1 MTTNRTT
8 TQRAAP
14 RTRAASIE
22 VRPRLPVLDIPSAIS
37 VADLADMMGVDPI
50 DVIKQLMRFGYMIS
64 INEVVEFEVAS
75 GIAQSFG
82 FPVKAPVQEED
93 TGPGSVVLTHDDEDP
108 ENLVGR
114 PPVVTILGH
123 VDHGKTT
130 LLDSIRNTNVVGGE
144 SGGITQHIGAYQVR
158 YNGTPITF
166 LDTPGHE
173 AFTAM
178 RARGAKVTDIAILVV
193 AADDGIMPQTEEAI
207 SHVKAAEVPIIVA
220 VNKIDR
226 PDADPDRVKR
236 QLAERDLLVE
246 DWGGDVIA
254 VPVSALKGEGID
266 DLLENI
272 IVVSEVAELKANPD
286 QLARGVVVEAQ
297 IDKSKGPVATVL
309 VQTGTLKPAQT
320 IVVNG
325 LKGRVRA
332 MLNDHGKRVK
342 LAGPSMPVEIL
353 GIGGLPGAGDMFTIV
368 PDERSARQMVDE
380 WERTQQVERRH
391 GTLEDIAARIES
403 GEVVDLDLIV
413 KTDVQGST
421 EAVRSALDRLNTD
434 RTRVNIIHMATGA
447 ITENDVMLAAASGR
461 CRHRLQHSA
470 RSGREYA
477 RCPGGCRCP
486 LLRRHLPARRG
497 RGESRQRPARAG
509 DARHHRGLRDRPRG
523 IQHRSSRTGRGCLRQ
538 RRPHLPLVDDLRHAE
553 QQEGPRRPH
562 RQPETLQGRRARAH
576 KRTRRRR
583 RGRGLPGL
591 PGRRYPRVPSDRGS
605 LSGTSG
611 FLPARRVRLY
621 RTYQPDHGAPLR
633 QCRTVSS
640 E

>member
-8 TQRAAP
+8 TQGSAGAPPAAT
-14 RTRAASIE
+14 RTRAAE
-22 VRPRLPVLDIPSAIS
+22 ARPRLPVLDIPSAIS
-37 VADLADMMGVDPI
+37 VADLSEMMGVDPI

-82 FPVKAPVQEED
+82 FPVKAPTVED
-93 TGPGSVVLTHDDEDP
+93 DSSPGSVVLTHEGENPDDLME
-108 ENLVGR
+108 R

-130 LLDSIRNTNVVGGE
+130 LLDSIRNTNVVSGE

-178 RARGAKVTDIAILVV
+178 RARGAQVTDIAILVV

-207 SHVKAAEVPIIVA
+207 NHVKAAEVPIIVA
-220 VNKIDR
+220 VNKMDR

-246 DWGGDVIA
+246 DWGGDVIS

-272 IVVSEVAELKANPD
+272 IVVSEIAELKANPD
-286 QLARGVVVEAQ
+286 QLARGVVVEAEV
-297 IDKSKGPVATVL
+297 DKSKGPVATVL
-309 VQTGTLKPAQT
+309 VQTGTLEPAQN

-332 MLNDHGKRVK
+332 MLNDRGRRIKK
-342 LAGPSMPVEIL
+342 AGPSTPVEIL
-353 GIGGLPGAGDMFTIV
+353 GIGGLPDAGDTFTIV
-368 PDERSARQMVDE
+368 PDDRSAREMVEE
-380 WERTQQVERRH
+380 WERNQHVERRH

-421 EAVRSALDRLNTD
+421 EAVRSALERLNTD

-447 ITENDVMLAAASGR
+447 ITENDVMLAAASDAVVIGFNAQPGAGANTLAAQEGVDVR
-461 CRHRLQHSA
+461 YYDVIYHLVEDVERAVNGLLAPETRDITE
-470 RSGREYA
+470 GYA
-477 RCPGGCRCP
+477 TVRAVFTIG
-486 LLRRHLPARRG
+486 RRG
-497 RGESRQRPARAG
+497 RAAG
-509 DARHHRGLRDRPRG
+509 VYVNDGR
-523 IQHRSSRTGRGCLRQ
+523 ISRSSTIYIMRNNKKIHEGPIASLKHFR
-538 RRPHLPLVDDLRHAE
+538 DDVRDLTNGLE
-553 QQEGPRRPH
+553 GGVVVEGFQDYQEGDILESH
-562 RQPETLQGRRARAH
+562 RIEE
-576 KRTRRRR
+576 
-583 RGRGLPGL
+583 
-591 PGRRYPRVPSDRGS
+591 V
-605 LSGTSG
+605 
-611 FLPARRVRLY
+611 
-621 RTYQPDHGAPLR
+621 
-633 QCRTVSS
+633 
-640 E
+640 

>member
-8 TQRAAP
+8 TQGSAGAP
-14 RTRAASIE
+14 PTATRTRAAAE
-22 VRPRLPVLDIPSAIS
+22 ARPRLPVLDIPSAIS
-37 VADLADMMGVDPI
+37 VADLSDMMGVDPI

-82 FPVKAPVQEED
+82 FPVKAPTTED
-93 TGPGSVVLTHDDEDP
+93 ESGPGSVVLTHEGENPDD
-108 ENLVGR
+108 LVER

-130 LLDSIRNTNVVGGE
+130 LLDSIRNTNVVSGE

-158 YNGTPITF
+158 YNDTPITF

-178 RARGAKVTDIAILVV
+178 RARGAQVTDIAILVV

-207 SHVKAAEVPIIVA
+207 NHVKAAEVPIIVA
-220 VNKIDR
+220 VNKMDR

-246 DWGGDVIA
+246 DWGGDVIS

-272 IVVSEVAELKANPD
+272 IVVSEIAELKANPD
-286 QLARGVVVEAQ
+286 QLARGVVVEAEV
-297 IDKSKGPVATVL
+297 DKSKGPVATVL
-309 VQTGTLKPAQT
+309 VQTGTLEPAQT

-332 MLNDHGKRVK
+332 MLNDRGRRIKK
-342 LAGPSMPVEIL
+342 AGPSTPVEIL
-353 GIGGLPGAGDMFTIV
+353 GIGGLPDAGDTFTIV
-368 PDERSARQMVDE
+368 PDERSAREMVEE
-380 WERTQQVERRH
+380 WERTQHVERRH

-421 EAVRSALDRLNTD
+421 EAVRSALERLNTD

-447 ITENDVMLAAASGR
+447 ITENDVMLAAASDAVVIGFNAQPGAGANTLAAQEGVDVR
-461 CRHRLQHSA
+461 YYDVIYHLVEDVERAVNGLLAPETRDITE
-470 RSGREYA
+470 GYA
-477 RCPGGCRCP
+477 TVRAVFAIG
-486 LLRRHLPARRG
+486 RRG
-497 RGESRQRPARAG
+497 RAAG
-509 DARHHRGLRDRPRG
+509 VYVNDGR
-523 IQHRSSRTGRGCLRQ
+523 ISRSSTIYIMRNNKKI
-538 RRPHLPLVDDLRHAE
+538 H
-553 QQEGPRRPH
+553 EGPIASLKHFRDDVR
-562 RQPETLQGRRARAH
+562 ELTN
-576 KRTRRRR
+576 
-583 RGRGLPGL
+583 GLEG
-591 PGRRYPRVPSDRGS
+591 GVVVE
-605 LSGTSG
+605 G
-611 FLPARRVRLY
+611 F
-621 RTYQPDHGAPLR
+621 
-633 QCRTVSS
+633 
-640 E
+640 

>member
-1 MTTNRTT
+1 
-8 TQRAAP
+8 
-14 RTRAASIE
+14 
-22 VRPRLPVLDIPSAIS
+22 
-37 VADLADMMGVDPI
+37 MMGVDPI

-82 FPVKAPVQEED
+82 FPVKAPTSED
-93 TGPGSVVLTHDDEDP
+93 EASPGSVVLKHEGENPDD
-108 ENLVGR
+108 LVER

-178 RARGAKVTDIAILVV
+178 RARGAQVTDIAILVV

-207 SHVKAAEVPIIVA
+207 NHVKAAEVPIIVA
-220 VNKIDR
+220 VNKMDR

-236 QLAERDLLVE
+236 QLSERDLLVE
-246 DWGGDVIA
+246 DWGGDVIS

-272 IVVSEVAELKANPD
+272 IVVSEIAELKANPH
-286 QLARGVVVEAQ
+286 QLARGVVVEAEV
-297 IDKSKGPVATVL
+297 DKSKGPVATVL
-309 VQTGTLKPAQT
+309 VQTGTLEPAQN

-332 MLNDHGKRVK
+332 MLNDRGRRIKN
-342 LAGPSMPVEIL
+342 AGPSTPVEIL
-353 GIGGLPGAGDMFTIV
+353 GIGGLPEAGDTFTIV
-368 PDERSARQMVDE
+368 PDDRSAREMVEE
-380 WERTQQVERRH
+380 WERNQNVERRH

-421 EAVRSALDRLNTD
+421 EAVRSALERLNTD
-434 RTRVNIIHMATGA
+434 RTRVNIVHMATGA
-447 ITENDVMLAAASGR
+447 ITENDVMLAAASDAVVIGFNAQPGAGADTLAAQEGVDVR
-461 CRHRLQHSA
+461 YYDVIYHLVEDVERAVNGLLAPETRDITE
-470 RSGREYA
+470 GYA
-477 RCPGGCRCP
+477 TVRAVFTIG
-486 LLRRHLPARRG
+486 RRG
-497 RGESRQRPARAG
+497 RAAG
-509 DARHHRGLRDRPRG
+509 VYVNDGR
-523 IQHRSSRTGRGCLRQ
+523 ISRSSTIYIMRNNKKIHEGPISSLKHFR
-538 RRPHLPLVDDLRHAE
+538 DDVRELTNGLE
-553 QQEGPRRPH
+553 GGVVVEGFQDYQEGDILESH
-562 RQPETLQGRRARAH
+562 RIEE
-576 KRTRRRR
+576 
-583 RGRGLPGL
+583 
-591 PGRRYPRVPSDRGS
+591 V
-605 LSGTSG
+605 
-611 FLPARRVRLY
+611 
-621 RTYQPDHGAPLR
+621 
-633 QCRTVSS
+633 
-640 E
+640 

>member
-14 RTRAASIE
+14 RTRAVGE
-22 VRPRLPVLDIPSAIS
+22 DRPRLPVLDIPSAIS
-37 VADLADMMGVDPI
+37 VADLADMMGADPI

-82 FPVKAPVQEED
+82 FPVKAPTQEED
-93 TGPGSVVLTHDDEDP
+93 TGPGSVVLTHEGEDP
-108 ENLVGR
+108 ENLVDR

-178 RARGAKVTDIAILVV
+178 RARGAQVTDIAILVV

-220 VNKIDR
+220 VNKMDR

-272 IVVSEVAELKANPD
+272 IVVSEIAELKANPD
-286 QLARGVVVEAQ
+286 QLARGVVVEAE

-332 MLNDHGKRVK
+332 MLNDHGERVK

-447 ITENDVMLAAASGR
+447 ITENDVMLAAASDAVVIGFNTQPGAGATTLAAQEGVDVR
-461 CRHRLQHSA
+461 YYDVIYQLVEDVERAVNGLLAPETRDITE
-470 RSGREYA
+470 GYA
-477 RCPGGCRCP
+477 TVRAVFTIG
-486 LLRRHLPARRG
+486 RRG
-497 RGESRQRPARAG
+497 RAAG
-509 DARHHRGLRDRPRG
+509 VYVNDGR
-523 IQHRSSRTGRGCLRQ
+523 ISRSSTIYVMRNNKKVHEGPIASLKHFR
-538 RRPHLPLVDDLRHAE
+538 DDVRELTNGLE
-553 QQEGPRRPH
+553 GGVVVEGFQDYQEGDILESH
-562 RQPETLQGRRARAH
+562 RIEE
-576 KRTRRRR
+576 
-583 RGRGLPGL
+583 
-591 PGRRYPRVPSDRGS
+591 V
-605 LSGTSG
+605 
-611 FLPARRVRLY
+611 
-621 RTYQPDHGAPLR
+621 
-633 QCRTVSS
+633 
-640 E
+640 

>member
-14 RTRAASIE
+14 RTRAVGE

-37 VADLADMMGVDPI
+37 VADLADMMGADPI

-82 FPVKAPVQEED
+82 FPVKAPTQEED
-93 TGPGSVVLTHDDEDP
+93 TGPGSVVLTHEDEDP
-108 ENLVGR
+108 ENLVDR

-178 RARGAKVTDIAILVV
+178 RARGAQVTDIAILVV

-220 VNKIDR
+220 VNKMDR

-272 IVVSEVAELKANPD
+272 IVVSEIAELKANPD
-286 QLARGVVVEAQ
+286 QLARGVVVEAE

-447 ITENDVMLAAASGR
+447 ITENDVMLAAASDAVVIGFNTQPGAGATTLAAQEGVDVR
-461 CRHRLQHSA
+461 YYDVIYQLVEDVERAVNGLLAPETRDITE
-470 RSGREYA
+470 GYA
-477 RCPGGCRCP
+477 TVRAVFTIG
-486 LLRRHLPARRG
+486 RRG
-497 RGESRQRPARAG
+497 RAAG
-509 DARHHRGLRDRPRG
+509 VYVNDGR
-523 IQHRSSRTGRGCLRQ
+523 ISRSSTIYVMRNNKKVHEGPIASLKHFR
-538 RRPHLPLVDDLRHAE
+538 DDVRELTNGLE
-553 QQEGPRRPH
+553 GGVVVEGFQDYQEGDILESH
-562 RQPETLQGRRARAH
+562 RIEE
-576 KRTRRRR
+576 
-583 RGRGLPGL
+583 
-591 PGRRYPRVPSDRGS
+591 V
-605 LSGTSG
+605 
-611 FLPARRVRLY
+611 
-621 RTYQPDHGAPLR
+621 
-633 QCRTVSS
+633 
-640 E
+640 

>member
-1 MTTNRTT
+1 
-8 TQRAAP
+8 
-14 RTRAASIE
+14 
-22 VRPRLPVLDIPSAIS
+22 
-37 VADLADMMGVDPI
+37 
-50 DVIKQLMRFGYMIS
+50 
-64 INEVVEFEVAS
+64 
-75 GIAQSFG
+75 
-82 FPVKAPVQEED
+82 
-93 TGPGSVVLTHDDEDP
+93 
-108 ENLVGR
+108 
-114 PPVVTILGH
+114 
-123 VDHGKTT
+123 
-130 LLDSIRNTNVVGGE
+130 VVGGE

-178 RARGAKVTDIAILVV
+178 RARGAQVTDIAILVV

-220 VNKIDR
+220 VNKMDR

-272 IVVSEVAELKANPD
+272 IVVSEIAELKANPD
-286 QLARGVVVEAQ
+286 QLARGVVVEAE

-332 MLNDHGKRVK
+332 MLNDHGKRIK

-447 ITENDVMLAAASGR
+447 ITENDVMLAAASEAVVIGFNTQPGAGATTLAAQEGVDVR
-461 CRHRLQHSA
+461 YYDVIYQLVEDVERAVNGLLAPETRDITE
-470 RSGREYA
+470 GYA
-477 RCPGGCRCP
+477 TVRAVFTIG
-486 LLRRHLPARRG
+486 RRG
-497 RGESRQRPARAG
+497 RAAG
-509 DARHHRGLRDRPRG
+509 VYVNDGR
-523 IQHRSSRTGRGCLRQ
+523 ISRSSTIYVMRNNKKVHEGPIASLK
-538 RRPHLPLVDDLRHAE
+538 HFKDDVRELTNGLE
-553 QQEGPRRPH
+553 GGVVVEGFQDYQEGDILESH
-562 RQPETLQGRRARAH
+562 RIEE
-576 KRTRRRR
+576 
-583 RGRGLPGL
+583 
-591 PGRRYPRVPSDRGS
+591 V
-605 LSGTSG
+605 
-611 FLPARRVRLY
+611 
-621 RTYQPDHGAPLR
+621 
-633 QCRTVSS
+633 
-640 E
+640 

>member
-8 TQRAAP
+8 TQRADP
-14 RTRAASIE
+14 RTRAVGE

-37 VADLADMMGVDPI
+37 VADLADMMGADPI

-82 FPVKAPVQEED
+82 FPVKAPTQEED
-93 TGPGSVVLTHDDEDP
+93 TGPGSVVLTHEGEDP
-108 ENLVGR
+108 ENLVDR

-178 RARGAKVTDIAILVV
+178 RARGAQVTDIAILVV

-220 VNKIDR
+220 VNKMDR

-272 IVVSEVAELKANPD
+272 IVVSEIAELKANPD
-286 QLARGVVVEAQ
+286 QLARGVVVEAE

-447 ITENDVMLAAASGR
+447 ITENDVMLAAASDAVVIGFNT
-461 CRHRLQHSA
+461 Q
-470 RSGREYA
+470 
-477 RCPGGCRCP
+477 PGAGATTLAAQEGVDVRYYDVIYQLVEDVERAVNG
-486 LLRRHLPARRG
+486 LLAPETRDIT
-497 RGESRQRPARAG
+497 E
-509 DARHHRGLRDRPRG
+509 GLRDGPRRVH
-523 IQHRSSRTGRGCLRQ
+523 HRASRTSRGRIRQ

-562 RQPETLQGRRARAH
+562 RQPETLPGRRARAH

-583 RGRGLPGL
+583 RSRGLPGL
-591 PGRRYPRVPSDRGS
+591 PGRRYPRVPPDRGS
-605 LSGTSG
+605 LSGTTG
-611 FLPARRVRLY
+611 FLPARRVRHS

-633 QCRTVSS
+633 PCRTVSS

>member
-8 TQRAAP
+8 TQGSAGAP
-14 RTRAASIE
+14 PTATRTRAAAE
-22 VRPRLPVLDIPSAIS
+22 ARPRLPVLDIPSAIS
-37 VADLADMMGVDPI
+37 VADLSEMMGVDPI

-82 FPVKAPVQEED
+82 FPVKAPTVED
-93 TGPGSVVLTHDDEDP
+93 ESGPGSVVLTHEGENPDD
-108 ENLVGR
+108 LVER

-130 LLDSIRNTNVVGGE
+130 LLDSIRNTNVVSGE

-178 RARGAKVTDIAILVV
+178 RARGAQVTDIAILVV

-207 SHVKAAEVPIIVA
+207 NHVKAAEVPIIVA
-220 VNKIDR
+220 VNKMDR

-246 DWGGDVIA
+246 DWGGDVIS

-272 IVVSEVAELKANPD
+272 IVVSEIAELKANPD
-286 QLARGVVVEAQ
+286 QLARGVVVEAEV
-297 IDKSKGPVATVL
+297 DKSKGPVATVL
-309 VQTGTLKPAQT
+309 VQTGTLEPAQN

-332 MLNDHGKRVK
+332 MLNDRGRRIKK
-342 LAGPSMPVEIL
+342 AGPSTPVEIL
-353 GIGGLPGAGDMFTIV
+353 GIGGLPDAGDTFTIV
-368 PDERSARQMVDE
+368 PDDRSAREMVEE
-380 WERTQQVERRH
+380 WERNQHVERRH

-421 EAVRSALDRLNTD
+421 EAVRSALERLNTD

-447 ITENDVMLAAASGR
+447 ITENDVMLAAASDAVVIGFNAQPGAGANTLAAQEGVDVR
-461 CRHRLQHSA
+461 YYDVIYHLVEDVERAVNGLLAPETRDITE
-470 RSGREYA
+470 GYA
-477 RCPGGCRCP
+477 TVRAVFTIG
-486 LLRRHLPARRG
+486 RRG
-497 RGESRQRPARAG
+497 RAAG
-509 DARHHRGLRDRPRG
+509 VYVNDGR
-523 IQHRSSRTGRGCLRQ
+523 ISRSSTIYIMRNNKKIHEGPIASLKHFR
-538 RRPHLPLVDDLRHAE
+538 DDVRELTNGLE
-553 QQEGPRRPH
+553 GGVVVEGFQDYQEGDILESH
-562 RQPETLQGRRARAH
+562 RIEE
-576 KRTRRRR
+576 
-583 RGRGLPGL
+583 
-591 PGRRYPRVPSDRGS
+591 V
-605 LSGTSG
+605 
-611 FLPARRVRLY
+611 
-621 RTYQPDHGAPLR
+621 
-633 QCRTVSS
+633 
-640 E
+640 

>member
-8 TQRAAP
+8 TQRADP
-14 RTRAASIE
+14 RTRAVSE

-37 VADLADMMGVDPI
+37 VADLADMMGADPI

-82 FPVKAPVQEED
+82 FPVKAPTQEED
-93 TGPGSVVLTHDDEDP
+93 TGPGSVVLTHEGEDP
-108 ENLVGR
+108 ENLVDR

-178 RARGAKVTDIAILVV
+178 RARGAQVTDIAILVV

-272 IVVSEVAELKANPD
+272 IVVAEIAELKANPD
-286 QLARGVVVEAQ
+286 QLARGVVVEAE

-447 ITENDVMLAAASGR
+447 ITENDVMLAAASDAVVIGFNTQPGAGATTLAAQEGVDVR
-461 CRHRLQHSA
+461 YYDVIYQLVEDVERAVNGLLAPETRDITE
-470 RSGREYA
+470 GYA
-477 RCPGGCRCP
+477 TVRAVFTIG
-486 LLRRHLPARRG
+486 RRG
-497 RGESRQRPARAG
+497 RAAG
-509 DARHHRGLRDRPRG
+509 VYVNDGR
-523 IQHRSSRTGRGCLRQ
+523 ISRSSTIYVMRNNKKVHEGPIASLKHFR
-538 RRPHLPLVDDLRHAE
+538 DDVRELTNGLE
-553 QQEGPRRPH
+553 GGVVVEGFQDYQEGDILESH
-562 RQPETLQGRRARAH
+562 RIEE
-576 KRTRRRR
+576 
-583 RGRGLPGL
+583 
-591 PGRRYPRVPSDRGS
+591 V
-605 LSGTSG
+605 
-611 FLPARRVRLY
+611 
-621 RTYQPDHGAPLR
+621 
-633 QCRTVSS
+633 
-640 E
+640 

>member
-8 TQRAAP
+8 TQSSAGAP
-14 RTRAASIE
+14 PTTARTRAAAE
-22 VRPRLPVLDIPSAIS
+22 ARPRLPVLDIPSAIS
-37 VADLADMMGVDPI
+37 VADLSDMMGVDPI

-82 FPVKAPVQEED
+82 FPVKAPTTED
-93 TGPGSVVLTHDDEDP
+93 ESSGGSVVLTHEDENPDD
-108 ENLVGR
+108 LVER

-130 LLDSIRNTNVVGGE
+130 LLDSIRNTNVVSGE

-178 RARGAKVTDIAILVV
+178 RARGAQVTDIAILVV

-207 SHVKAAEVPIIVA
+207 NHVKAAEVPIIVA
-220 VNKIDR
+220 VNKMDR

-246 DWGGDVIA
+246 DWGGDVIS

-272 IVVSEVAELKANPD
+272 IVVSEIAELKANPD
-286 QLARGVVVEAQ
+286 ELARGVVVEAEV
-297 IDKSKGPVATVL
+297 DKSKGPVATVL
-309 VQTGTLKPAQT
+309 VQTGTLEPTQN

-332 MLNDHGKRVK
+332 MLNDRGKRIK
-342 LAGPSMPVEIL
+342 KAGPSTPVEIL
-353 GIGGLPGAGDMFTIV
+353 GIGGLPDAGDTFTIV
-368 PDERSARQMVDE
+368 PDERAARDMVEE
-380 WERTQQVERRH
+380 WERTQHVERRH

-421 EAVRSALDRLNTD
+421 EAVRSALERLNTE

-447 ITENDVMLAAASGR
+447 ITENDVMLAAASDAVVIGFNAQPGAGANTLAAQEGVDVR
-461 CRHRLQHSA
+461 YYDVIYHLVEDVERAVNGLLAPETRDITE
-470 RSGREYA
+470 GYA
-477 RCPGGCRCP
+477 TVRAVFTIG
-486 LLRRHLPARRG
+486 RRG
-497 RGESRQRPARAG
+497 RAAG
-509 DARHHRGLRDRPRG
+509 VYVNDGR
-523 IQHRSSRTGRGCLRQ
+523 ISRSSTIYIMRNNKKIHEGPIASLKHFR
-538 RRPHLPLVDDLRHAE
+538 DDVRELTNGLE
-553 QQEGPRRPH
+553 GGVVVEGFQDYQEGDILESH
-562 RQPETLQGRRARAH
+562 RIEE
-576 KRTRRRR
+576 
-583 RGRGLPGL
+583 
-591 PGRRYPRVPSDRGS
+591 V
-605 LSGTSG
+605 
-611 FLPARRVRLY
+611 
-621 RTYQPDHGAPLR
+621 
-633 QCRTVSS
+633 
-640 E
+640 

>member
-8 TQRAAP
+8 TQGSAGAP
-14 RTRAASIE
+14 PSATRTRAAAE
-22 VRPRLPVLDIPSAIS
+22 ARPRLPVLDIPSAIS
-37 VADLADMMGVDPI
+37 VADLSEMMGVDPI

-82 FPVKAPVQEED
+82 FPVKAPTSED
-93 TGPGSVVLTHDDEDP
+93 EASPGSVVLTHEGENPDD
-108 ENLVGR
+108 LVER

-130 LLDSIRNTNVVGGE
+130 LLDSIRNTNVVSGE

-178 RARGAKVTDIAILVV
+178 RARGAQVTDVAILVV

-207 SHVKAAEVPIIVA
+207 NHVKAAEVPIIVA
-220 VNKIDR
+220 VNKMDR

-246 DWGGDVIA
+246 DWGGDVIS

-272 IVVSEVAELKANPD
+272 IVVSEIAELKANPD
-286 QLARGVVVEAQ
+286 QLARGVVVEAEV
-297 IDKSKGPVATVL
+297 DKSKGPVATVL
-309 VQTGTLKPAQT
+309 VQTGTLEPAQN

-332 MLNDHGKRVK
+332 MLNDRGRRIKK
-342 LAGPSMPVEIL
+342 AGPSTPVEIL
-353 GIGGLPGAGDMFTIV
+353 GIGGLPEAGDTFTIV
-368 PDERSARQMVDE
+368 PDDRSAREMVEE
-380 WERTQQVERRH
+380 WERNQHVERRH

-421 EAVRSALDRLNTD
+421 EAVRSALERLNTE
-434 RTRVNIIHMATGA
+434 RTRVNIVHMATGA
-447 ITENDVMLAAASGR
+447 ITENDVMLAAASDAVVIGFNAQPGAGANTLAAQEGVDVR
-461 CRHRLQHSA
+461 YYDVIYHLVEDVERAVNGLLAPEMRDITE
-470 RSGREYA
+470 GYA
-477 RCPGGCRCP
+477 TVRAVFTIG
-486 LLRRHLPARRG
+486 RRG
-497 RGESRQRPARAG
+497 RAAG
-509 DARHHRGLRDRPRG
+509 VYVNDGR
-523 IQHRSSRTGRGCLRQ
+523 ISRSSTIYIMRNNKKIHEGPISSLKHFR
-538 RRPHLPLVDDLRHAE
+538 DDVRELTNGLE
-553 QQEGPRRPH
+553 GGVVVEGFQDYQEGDILESH
-562 RQPETLQGRRARAH
+562 RIEE
-576 KRTRRRR
+576 
-583 RGRGLPGL
+583 
-591 PGRRYPRVPSDRGS
+591 V
-605 LSGTSG
+605 
-611 FLPARRVRLY
+611 
-621 RTYQPDHGAPLR
+621 
-633 QCRTVSS
+633 
-640 E
+640 

>member
-8 TQRAAP
+8 TQGSAGAP
-14 RTRAASIE
+14 PSATRTRAAAE
-22 VRPRLPVLDIPSAIS
+22 ARPRLPVLDIPSAIS
-37 VADLADMMGVDPI
+37 VADLSEMMGVDPI

-82 FPVKAPVQEED
+82 FPVKAPTSED
-93 TGPGSVVLTHDDEDP
+93 ESSPGSVVLTHEGENPDD
-108 ENLVGR
+108 LVER

-130 LLDSIRNTNVVGGE
+130 LLDSIRNTNVVSGE

-178 RARGAKVTDIAILVV
+178 RARGAQVTDVAILVV

-207 SHVKAAEVPIIVA
+207 NHVKAAEVPIIVA
-220 VNKIDR
+220 VNKMDR

-246 DWGGDVIA
+246 DWGGDVIS

-272 IVVSEVAELKANPD
+272 IVVSEIAELKANPD
-286 QLARGVVVEAQ
+286 QLARGVVVEAEV
-297 IDKSKGPVATVL
+297 DKSKGPVATVL
-309 VQTGTLKPAQT
+309 VQTGTLEPAQN

-332 MLNDHGKRVK
+332 MLNDRGRRIKK
-342 LAGPSMPVEIL
+342 AGPSTPVEIL
-353 GIGGLPGAGDMFTIV
+353 GIGGLPKAGDTFTIV
-368 PDERSARQMVDE
+368 PDDRSAREMVEE
-380 WERTQQVERRH
+380 WERNQHVERRH

-421 EAVRSALDRLNTD
+421 EAVRSALERLNTD
-434 RTRVNIIHMATGA
+434 RTRVNIVHMATGA
-447 ITENDVMLAAASGR
+447 ITENDVMLAAASDAVVIGFNAQPGAGANTLAAQEGVDVR
-461 CRHRLQHSA
+461 YYDVIYHLVEDVERAVNGLLAPETRDITE
-470 RSGREYA
+470 GYA
-477 RCPGGCRCP
+477 TVRAVFTIG
-486 LLRRHLPARRG
+486 RRG
-497 RGESRQRPARAG
+497 RAAG
-509 DARHHRGLRDRPRG
+509 VYVNDGR
-523 IQHRSSRTGRGCLRQ
+523 ISRSSTIYIMRNNKKIHEGPISSLKHFR
-538 RRPHLPLVDDLRHAE
+538 DDVRELTNGLE
-553 QQEGPRRPH
+553 GGVVVEGFQDYQEGDILESH
-562 RQPETLQGRRARAH
+562 RIEE
-576 KRTRRRR
+576 
-583 RGRGLPGL
+583 
-591 PGRRYPRVPSDRGS
+591 V
-605 LSGTSG
+605 
-611 FLPARRVRLY
+611 
-621 RTYQPDHGAPLR
+621 
-633 QCRTVSS
+633 
-640 E
+640 

>member
-8 TQRAAP
+8 TQRADP
-14 RTRAASIE
+14 RTRAVGE

-37 VADLADMMGVDPI
+37 VADLADMMGADPI

-82 FPVKAPVQEED
+82 FPVKAPTQEED
-93 TGPGSVVLTHDDEDP
+93 TGPGSVVLTHEGEDP
-108 ENLVGR
+108 ENLVDR

-178 RARGAKVTDIAILVV
+178 RARGAQVTDIAILVV

-220 VNKIDR
+220 VNKMDR

-272 IVVSEVAELKANPD
+272 IVVSEIAELKANPD
-286 QLARGVVVEAQ
+286 QLARGVVVEAE

-309 VQTGTLKPAQT
+309 VQTGTLQPAQT

-332 MLNDHGKRVK
+332 MLNDRGKRVK
-342 LAGPSMPVEIL
+342 QAGPSTPVEIL
-353 GIGGLPGAGDMFTIV
+353 GIGGLPDAGDTFIIV
-368 PDERSARQMVDE
+368 PDERSARQMVE
-380 WERTQQVERRH
+380 QWERTQQVERRH

-447 ITENDVMLAAASGR
+447 ITENDVMLAAASDAVVIGFNAQPGAGAITLAAQEGVDVR
-461 CRHRLQHSA
+461 YYDVIYQLVEDVERAVNGLLAPETRDITE
-470 RSGREYA
+470 GYA
-477 RCPGGCRCP
+477 TVRAVFTIG
-486 LLRRHLPARRG
+486 RRG
-497 RGESRQRPARAG
+497 RAAG
-509 DARHHRGLRDRPRG
+509 VYVNDGR
-523 IQHRSSRTGRGCLRQ
+523 ISRSSTIYVMRNNKKVHEGPIASLKHFR
-538 RRPHLPLVDDLRHAE
+538 DDVRELTNGLE
-553 QQEGPRRPH
+553 GGVVVEGFQDYQEGDILESH
-562 RQPETLQGRRARAH
+562 RIEE
-576 KRTRRRR
+576 
-583 RGRGLPGL
+583 
-591 PGRRYPRVPSDRGS
+591 V
-605 LSGTSG
+605 
-611 FLPARRVRLY
+611 
-621 RTYQPDHGAPLR
+621 
-633 QCRTVSS
+633 
-640 E
+640 

>member
-14 RTRAASIE
+14 RTREVGE

-37 VADLADMMGVDPI
+37 VADLADMMGADPI

-82 FPVKAPVQEED
+82 FPVKAPTQEED
-93 TGPGSVVLTHDDEDP
+93 TGPGSVVLTHEGEDP
-108 ENLVGR
+108 ENLVDR

-178 RARGAKVTDIAILVV
+178 RARGAQVTDIAILVV

-220 VNKIDR
+220 VNKMDR

-272 IVVSEVAELKANPD
+272 IVVSEIAELKANPD
-286 QLARGVVVEAQ
+286 QLARGVVVEAE

-332 MLNDHGKRVK
+332 MLNDHGERVK

-447 ITENDVMLAAASGR
+447 ITENDVMLAAASDAVVIGFNTQPGAGANTLAAQEGVDVR
-461 CRHRLQHSA
+461 YYDVIYQLVEDVERAVNGLLAPETRDITE
-470 RSGREYA
+470 GYA
-477 RCPGGCRCP
+477 TVRAVFTIG
-486 LLRRHLPARRG
+486 RRG
-497 RGESRQRPARAG
+497 RAAG
-509 DARHHRGLRDRPRG
+509 VYVNDGR
-523 IQHRSSRTGRGCLRQ
+523 ISRSSTIYVMRNNKKVHEGPIASLKHFR
-538 RRPHLPLVDDLRHAE
+538 DDVRELTNGLE
-553 QQEGPRRPH
+553 GGVVVEGFQDYQEGDILESH
-562 RQPETLQGRRARAH
+562 RIEE
-576 KRTRRRR
+576 
-583 RGRGLPGL
+583 
-591 PGRRYPRVPSDRGS
+591 V
-605 LSGTSG
+605 
-611 FLPARRVRLY
+611 
-621 RTYQPDHGAPLR
+621 
-633 QCRTVSS
+633 
-640 E
+640 

>member
-447 ITENDVMLAAASGR
+447 ITENDVMLAAASDAVVIGFNTQPGAGANTLAAQEGVDVR
-461 CRHRLQHSA
+461 YYDVIYQLVEDVERAVNGLLAPETRDITE
-470 RSGREYA
+470 GYA
-477 RCPGGCRCP
+477 TVRAVFNIG
-486 LLRRHLPARRG
+486 RRG
-497 RGESRQRPARAG
+497 RAAG
-509 DARHHRGLRDRPRG
+509 VYVNEGR
-523 IQHRSSRTGRGCLRQ
+523 ISRSSTIYVMRNNKKVHEGPIASLK
-538 RRPHLPLVDDLRHAE
+538 HFKDDVRELTNGLE
-553 QQEGPRRPH
+553 GGVVVEGFQDYQEGDILESH
-562 RQPETLQGRRARAH
+562 RIEE
-576 KRTRRRR
+576 
-583 RGRGLPGL
+583 
-591 PGRRYPRVPSDRGS
+591 V
-605 LSGTSG
+605 
-611 FLPARRVRLY
+611 
-621 RTYQPDHGAPLR
+621 
-633 QCRTVSS
+633 
-640 E
+640 

>member
-14 RTRAASIE
+14 RTRAVGE

-37 VADLADMMGVDPI
+37 VADLADMMGADPI

-82 FPVKAPVQEED
+82 FPVKAPTQEED
-93 TGPGSVVLTHDDEDP
+93 TGPGSVVLTHEGEDP
-108 ENLVGR
+108 ENLVDR

-178 RARGAKVTDIAILVV
+178 RARGAQVTDIAILVV

-220 VNKIDR
+220 VNKMDR

-246 DWGGDVIA
+246 DWGGDVIS

-272 IVVSEVAELKANPD
+272 IVVAEIAELKANPD
-286 QLARGVVVEAQ
+286 QLARGVVVEAE

-353 GIGGLPGAGDMFTIV
+353 GIGGLPGAGDVFTIV

-447 ITENDVMLAAASGR
+447 ITENDVMLAAASDAVVIGFNTQPGAGANTLAAQEGVDVR
-461 CRHRLQHSA
+461 YYDVIYQLVEDVERAVNGLLAPETRDITE
-470 RSGREYA
+470 GYA
-477 RCPGGCRCP
+477 TVRAVFTIG
-486 LLRRHLPARRG
+486 RRG
-497 RGESRQRPARAG
+497 RAAG
-509 DARHHRGLRDRPRG
+509 VYVNDGR
-523 IQHRSSRTGRGCLRQ
+523 ISRSSTIYVMRNNKKVHEGPIASLKHFR
-538 RRPHLPLVDDLRHAE
+538 DDVRELTNGLE
-553 QQEGPRRPH
+553 GGVVVEGFQDYQEGDILESH
-562 RQPETLQGRRARAH
+562 RIEE
-576 KRTRRRR
+576 
-583 RGRGLPGL
+583 
-591 PGRRYPRVPSDRGS
+591 V
-605 LSGTSG
+605 
-611 FLPARRVRLY
+611 
-621 RTYQPDHGAPLR
+621 
-633 QCRTVSS
+633 
-640 E
+640 

>member
-14 RTRAASIE
+14 RTRAVGE
-22 VRPRLPVLDIPSAIS
+22 DRPRLPVLDIPSAIS
-37 VADLADMMGVDPI
+37 VADLADMMGADPI

-82 FPVKAPVQEED
+82 FPVKAPTQEED
-93 TGPGSVVLTHDDEDP
+93 TGPGSVVLTHEGEDP
-108 ENLVGR
+108 ENLVDR

-178 RARGAKVTDIAILVV
+178 RARGAQVTDIAILVV

-220 VNKIDR
+220 VNKMDR

-272 IVVSEVAELKANPD
+272 IVVSEIAELKANPD
-286 QLARGVVVEAQ
+286 QLARGVVVEAE

-447 ITENDVMLAAASGR
+447 ITENDVMLAAASDAVVIGFNTQPGAGATTLAAQEGVDVR
-461 CRHRLQHSA
+461 YYDVIYQLVEDVERAVNGLLAPETRDITE
-470 RSGREYA
+470 GYA
-477 RCPGGCRCP
+477 TVRAVFTIG
-486 LLRRHLPARRG
+486 RRG
-497 RGESRQRPARAG
+497 RAAG
-509 DARHHRGLRDRPRG
+509 VYVNDGR
-523 IQHRSSRTGRGCLRQ
+523 ISRSSTIYVMRNNKKVHEGPIASLKHFR
-538 RRPHLPLVDDLRHAE
+538 DDVRELTNGLE
-553 QQEGPRRPH
+553 GGVVVEGFQDYQEGDILESH
-562 RQPETLQGRRARAH
+562 RIEE
-576 KRTRRRR
+576 
-583 RGRGLPGL
+583 
-591 PGRRYPRVPSDRGS
+591 V
-605 LSGTSG
+605 
-611 FLPARRVRLY
+611 
-621 RTYQPDHGAPLR
+621 
-633 QCRTVSS
+633 
-640 E
+640 

>member
-8 TQRAAP
+8 TQRADP
-14 RTRAASIE
+14 RTRAVGE

-37 VADLADMMGVDPI
+37 VADLADMMGADPI

-82 FPVKAPVQEED
+82 FPVKAPTQEED
-93 TGPGSVVLTHDDEDP
+93 TGPGSVVLTHEDEDP
-108 ENLVGR
+108 ENLVDR

-178 RARGAKVTDIAILVV
+178 RARGAQVTDIAILVV

-220 VNKIDR
+220 VNKMDR

-272 IVVSEVAELKANPD
+272 IVVSEIAELKANPD
-286 QLARGVVVEAQ
+286 QLARGVVVEAE

-332 MLNDHGKRVK
+332 MLNDHGERVK

-447 ITENDVMLAAASGR
+447 ITENDVMLAAASDAVVIGFNTQPGAGATTLAAQEGVDVR
-461 CRHRLQHSA
+461 YYDVIYQLVEDVERAVNGLLAPETRDITE
-470 RSGREYA
+470 GYA
-477 RCPGGCRCP
+477 TVRAVFTIG
-486 LLRRHLPARRG
+486 RRG
-497 RGESRQRPARAG
+497 RAAG
-509 DARHHRGLRDRPRG
+509 VYVNDGR
-523 IQHRSSRTGRGCLRQ
+523 ISRSSTIYVMRNNKKVHEGPIASLKHFR
-538 RRPHLPLVDDLRHAE
+538 DDVRELTNGLE
-553 QQEGPRRPH
+553 GGVVVEGFQDYQEGDILESH
-562 RQPETLQGRRARAH
+562 RIEE
-576 KRTRRRR
+576 
-583 RGRGLPGL
+583 
-591 PGRRYPRVPSDRGS
+591 V
-605 LSGTSG
+605 
-611 FLPARRVRLY
+611 
-621 RTYQPDHGAPLR
+621 
-633 QCRTVSS
+633 
-640 E
+640 

>member
-8 TQRAAP
+8 TQRADP
-14 RTRAASIE
+14 RTRAVGE

-37 VADLADMMGVDPI
+37 VADLADMMGADPI

-82 FPVKAPVQEED
+82 FPVKAPTQEED
-93 TGPGSVVLTHDDEDP
+93 TGPGSVVLTHEGEDP
-108 ENLVGR
+108 ENLVDR

-178 RARGAKVTDIAILVV
+178 RARGAQVTDIAILVV

-220 VNKIDR
+220 VNKMDR

-272 IVVSEVAELKANPD
+272 IVVSEIAELKANPD
-286 QLARGVVVEAQ
+286 QLARGVVVEAE

-332 MLNDHGKRVK
+332 MLNDHGERVK

-447 ITENDVMLAAASGR
+447 ITENDVMLAAASDAVVIGFNTQPGAGANTLAAQEGVDVR
-461 CRHRLQHSA
+461 YYDVIYQLVEDVERAVNGLLAPETRDITE
-470 RSGREYA
+470 GYA
-477 RCPGGCRCP
+477 TVRAVFTIG
-486 LLRRHLPARRG
+486 RRG
-497 RGESRQRPARAG
+497 RAAG
-509 DARHHRGLRDRPRG
+509 VYVNDGR
-523 IQHRSSRTGRGCLRQ
+523 ISRSSTIYVMRNNKKVHEGPIASLKHFR
-538 RRPHLPLVDDLRHAE
+538 DDVRELTNGLE
-553 QQEGPRRPH
+553 GGVVVEGFQDYQEGDILESH
-562 RQPETLQGRRARAH
+562 RIEE
-576 KRTRRRR
+576 
-583 RGRGLPGL
+583 
-591 PGRRYPRVPSDRGS
+591 V
-605 LSGTSG
+605 
-611 FLPARRVRLY
+611 
-621 RTYQPDHGAPLR
+621 
-633 QCRTVSS
+633 
-640 E
+640 

>member
-8 TQRAAP
+8 TQRTAGPAQAA
-14 RTRAASIE
+14 TRPQAAAE
-22 VRPRLPVLDIPSAIS
+22 TRPRLPVLDLPSAIS

-82 FPVKAPVQEED
+82 FPVKAPTKEED
-93 TGPGSVVLTHDDEDP
+93 TGPASVVLTHDDEDP
-108 ENLVGR
+108 EDLVVR

-144 SGGITQHIGAYQVR
+144 SGGITQHIGAYQVK

-178 RARGAKVTDIAILVV
+178 RARGAQVTDIAILVV

-207 SHVKAAEVPIIVA
+207 NHVKAAEVPIIVA
-220 VNKIDR
+220 VNKMDR

-246 DWGGDVIA
+246 DWGGDVIS

-309 VQTGTLKPAQT
+309 VQTGTLQPAQT

-332 MLNDHGKRVK
+332 MLNDRGKRVK
-342 LAGPSMPVEIL
+342 QAGPSTPVEIL
-353 GIGGLPGAGDMFTIV
+353 GIGGLPDAGDTFTIV
-368 PDERSARQMVDE
+368 PDERSARQMVE
-380 WERTQQVERRH
+380 QWERTQQVERRH

-447 ITENDVMLAAASGR
+447 ITENDVMLAAASDAVVIGFNAQPGAGAITLAAQEGVDVR
-461 CRHRLQHSA
+461 YYDVIYHLVEDVERAVNGLLAPETRDITE
-470 RSGREYA
+470 GYA
-477 RCPGGCRCP
+477 TVRAVFTIG
-486 LLRRHLPARRG
+486 RRG
-497 RGESRQRPARAG
+497 RAAG
-509 DARHHRGLRDRPRG
+509 VYVNDGR
-523 IQHRSSRTGRGCLRQ
+523 ISRSSTIYVMRNNKKVHEGPIASLKHFR
-538 RRPHLPLVDDLRHAE
+538 DDVRELTNGLE
-553 QQEGPRRPH
+553 GGVVVEGFQDYQEGDILESH
-562 RQPETLQGRRARAH
+562 RIEE
-576 KRTRRRR
+576 
-583 RGRGLPGL
+583 
-591 PGRRYPRVPSDRGS
+591 V
-605 LSGTSG
+605 
-611 FLPARRVRLY
+611 
-621 RTYQPDHGAPLR
+621 
-633 QCRTVSS
+633 
-640 E
+640 

>member
-8 TQRAAP
+8 TQRADP
-14 RTRAASIE
+14 RTRAVGE

-37 VADLADMMGVDPI
+37 VADLADMMGADPI

-82 FPVKAPVQEED
+82 FPVKAPTQEED
-93 TGPGSVVLTHDDEDP
+93 TGPGSVVLTHEDEDP
-108 ENLVGR
+108 ENLVDR

-178 RARGAKVTDIAILVV
+178 RARGAQVTDIAILVV

-220 VNKIDR
+220 VNKMDR

-272 IVVSEVAELKANPD
+272 IVVSEIAELKANPD
-286 QLARGVVVEAQ
+286 QLARGVVVEAE

-447 ITENDVMLAAASGR
+447 ITENDVMLAAASDAVVIGFNTQPGAGATTLAAQEGVDVR
-461 CRHRLQHSA
+461 YYDVIYQLVEDVERAVNGLLAPETRDITE
-470 RSGREYA
+470 GYA
-477 RCPGGCRCP
+477 TVRAVFTIG
-486 LLRRHLPARRG
+486 RRG
-497 RGESRQRPARAG
+497 RAAG
-509 DARHHRGLRDRPRG
+509 VYVNDGR
-523 IQHRSSRTGRGCLRQ
+523 ISRSSTIYVMRNNKKVHEGPIASLKHFR
-538 RRPHLPLVDDLRHAE
+538 DDVRELTNGLE
-553 QQEGPRRPH
+553 GGVVVEGFQDYQEGDILESH
-562 RQPETLQGRRARAH
+562 RIEE
-576 KRTRRRR
+576 
-583 RGRGLPGL
+583 
-591 PGRRYPRVPSDRGS
+591 V
-605 LSGTSG
+605 
-611 FLPARRVRLY
+611 
-621 RTYQPDHGAPLR
+621 
-633 QCRTVSS
+633 
-640 E
+640 

>member
-1 MTTNRTT
+1 
-8 TQRAAP
+8 
-14 RTRAASIE
+14 
-22 VRPRLPVLDIPSAIS
+22 
-37 VADLADMMGVDPI
+37 MMGVDPI

-82 FPVKAPVQEED
+82 FPVKAPTSED
-93 TGPGSVVLTHDDEDP
+93 ESSPGSVVLTHEGENPDD
-108 ENLVGR
+108 LVER

-130 LLDSIRNTNVVGGE
+130 LLDSIRNTNVVSGE

-178 RARGAKVTDIAILVV
+178 RARGAQVTDIAILVV

-207 SHVKAAEVPIIVA
+207 NHVKAAEVPIIVA
-220 VNKIDR
+220 VNKMDR

-246 DWGGDVIA
+246 DWGGDVIS

-272 IVVSEVAELKANPD
+272 IVVSEIAELKANPD
-286 QLARGVVVEAQ
+286 QLARGVVVEAEV
-297 IDKSKGPVATVL
+297 DKSKGPVATVL
-309 VQTGTLKPAQT
+309 VQTGTLEPAQN

-332 MLNDHGKRVK
+332 MLNDRGRRIKN
-342 LAGPSMPVEIL
+342 AGPSTPVEIL
-353 GIGGLPGAGDMFTIV
+353 GIGGLPEAGDTFTIV
-368 PDERSARQMVDE
+368 PDDRSAREMVEE
-380 WERTQQVERRH
+380 WERNQNVERRH

-421 EAVRSALDRLNTD
+421 EAVRSALERLNTE
-434 RTRVNIIHMATGA
+434 RTRVNIVHMATGA
-447 ITENDVMLAAASGR
+447 ITENDVMLAAASDAVVIGFNAQPGAGAHTLAAQEGVDVR
-461 CRHRLQHSA
+461 YYDVIYHLVDDVERAVNGLLAPETRDITE
-470 RSGREYA
+470 GYA
-477 RCPGGCRCP
+477 TVRAVFTIG
-486 LLRRHLPARRG
+486 RRG
-497 RGESRQRPARAG
+497 RAAG
-509 DARHHRGLRDRPRG
+509 VYVNDGR
-523 IQHRSSRTGRGCLRQ
+523 ISRSSTIYIMRNNKKIHEGPISSLKHFR
-538 RRPHLPLVDDLRHAE
+538 DDVRELTNGLE
-553 QQEGPRRPH
+553 GGVVVEGFQDYQEGDILESH
-562 RQPETLQGRRARAH
+562 RIEE
-576 KRTRRRR
+576 
-583 RGRGLPGL
+583 
-591 PGRRYPRVPSDRGS
+591 V
-605 LSGTSG
+605 
-611 FLPARRVRLY
+611 
-621 RTYQPDHGAPLR
+621 
-633 QCRTVSS
+633 
-640 E
+640 

>member
-1 MTTNRTT
+1 MTNRTNAT
-8 TQRAAP
+8 ELQDQYNGTSGQDEYEDYYDDDYELEP
-14 RTRAASIE
+14 LE
-22 VRPRLPVLDIPSAIS
+22 VPLAIA
-37 VADLADMMGVDPI
+37 VHDLAELMETTPVE
-50 DVIKQLMRFGYMIS
+50 VIKEFMRGGYMFS
-64 INEVVEFEVAS
+64 INEVVGHDLVV
-75 GIAQSFG
+75 GIAPSFG
-82 FPVKAPVQEED
+82 FEVLPLEAESGAGSIVPSTDDVDPALLED
-93 TGPGSVVLTHDDEDP
+93 
-108 ENLVGR
+108 R

-130 LLDSIRNTNVVGGE
+130 LLDTIRKTNVVDGE
-144 SGGITQHIGAYQVR
+144 AGGITQHIGAYQVT
-158 YNGTPITF
+158 YDGNLITF

-178 RARGAKVTDIAILVV
+178 RARGAQVTDIAVLVI

-220 VNKIDR
+220 VNKMDR

-246 DWGGDVIA
+246 DWGGDVIS

-286 QLARGVVVEAQ
+286 QLARGVVVEAE

-447 ITENDVMLAAASGR
+447 ITENDVMLAAASDAVVIGFNTQPGAGAITLAAQEGVDVR
-461 CRHRLQHSA
+461 YYDVIYQLVEDVERAVNGLLAPETRDITE
-470 RSGREYA
+470 GYA
-477 RCPGGCRCP
+477 TVRAVFTIG
-486 LLRRHLPARRG
+486 RRG
-497 RGESRQRPARAG
+497 RAAG
-509 DARHHRGLRDRPRG
+509 VYVNDGR
-523 IQHRSSRTGRGCLRQ
+523 ISRSSTIYVMRNNKKVHEGPIASLKHFR
-538 RRPHLPLVDDLRHAE
+538 DDVRELTNGLE
-553 QQEGPRRPH
+553 GGVVVEGFQDYQEGDILESH
-562 RQPETLQGRRARAH
+562 RIEE
-576 KRTRRRR
+576 
-583 RGRGLPGL
+583 
-591 PGRRYPRVPSDRGS
+591 V
-605 LSGTSG
+605 
-611 FLPARRVRLY
+611 
-621 RTYQPDHGAPLR
+621 
-633 QCRTVSS
+633 
-640 E
+640 

>member
-1 MTTNRTT
+1 
-8 TQRAAP
+8 
-14 RTRAASIE
+14 
-22 VRPRLPVLDIPSAIS
+22 
-37 VADLADMMGVDPI
+37 MMGVDPI

-82 FPVKAPVQEED
+82 FPVKAPTSED
-93 TGPGSVVLTHDDEDP
+93 EASPGSVVLKHEGENPDD
-108 ENLVGR
+108 LVER

-178 RARGAKVTDIAILVV
+178 RARGAQVTDVAILVV

-207 SHVKAAEVPIIVA
+207 NHVKAAEVPIIVA
-220 VNKIDR
+220 VNKMDR

-246 DWGGDVIA
+246 DWGGDVIS

-272 IVVSEVAELKANPD
+272 IVVSEIAELKANPH
-286 QLARGVVVEAQ
+286 QLARGVVVEAEV
-297 IDKSKGPVATVL
+297 DKSKGPVATVL
-309 VQTGTLKPAQT
+309 VQTGTLEPAQN

-332 MLNDHGKRVK
+332 MLNDRGRRIKN
-342 LAGPSMPVEIL
+342 AGPSTPVEIL
-353 GIGGLPGAGDMFTIV
+353 GIGGLPEAGDTFTIV
-368 PDERSARQMVDE
+368 PDDRSAREMVEE
-380 WERTQQVERRH
+380 WERNQNVERRH

-421 EAVRSALDRLNTD
+421 EAVRSALERLNTE
-434 RTRVNIIHMATGA
+434 RTRVNIVHMATGA
-447 ITENDVMLAAASGR
+447 ITENDVMLAAASDAVVIGFNAQPGAGADTLAAQEGVDVR
-461 CRHRLQHSA
+461 YYDVIYHLVEDVERAVNGLLAPETRDITE
-470 RSGREYA
+470 GYA
-477 RCPGGCRCP
+477 TVRAVFTIG
-486 LLRRHLPARRG
+486 RRG
-497 RGESRQRPARAG
+497 RAAG
-509 DARHHRGLRDRPRG
+509 VYVNDGR
-523 IQHRSSRTGRGCLRQ
+523 ISRSSTIYIMRNNKKIHEGPISSLKHFR
-538 RRPHLPLVDDLRHAE
+538 DDVRELTNGLE
-553 QQEGPRRPH
+553 GGVVVEGFQDYQEGDILESH
-562 RQPETLQGRRARAH
+562 RIEE
-576 KRTRRRR
+576 
-583 RGRGLPGL
+583 
-591 PGRRYPRVPSDRGS
+591 V
-605 LSGTSG
+605 
-611 FLPARRVRLY
+611 
-621 RTYQPDHGAPLR
+621 
-633 QCRTVSS
+633 
-640 E
+640 

>member
-8 TQRAAP
+8 TQGSAGAP
-14 RTRAASIE
+14 PSATRTRAAAE
-22 VRPRLPVLDIPSAIS
+22 ARPRLPVLDIPSAIS
-37 VADLADMMGVDPI
+37 VADLSEMMGVDPI

-82 FPVKAPVQEED
+82 FPVKAPTSED
-93 TGPGSVVLTHDDEDP
+93 EASPGSVVLKHEGENPDD
-108 ENLVGR
+108 LVER

-178 RARGAKVTDIAILVV
+178 RARGAQVTDIAILVV

-207 SHVKAAEVPIIVA
+207 YHVKAAEVPIIVA
-220 VNKIDR
+220 VNKMDR

-236 QLAERDLLVE
+236 QLSERDLLVE
-246 DWGGDVIA
+246 DWGGDVIS

-272 IVVSEVAELKANPD
+272 IVVSEIAELKANPH
-286 QLARGVVVEAQ
+286 QLARGVVVEAEV
-297 IDKSKGPVATVL
+297 DKSKGPVATVL
-309 VQTGTLKPAQT
+309 VQTGTLEPAQN

-332 MLNDHGKRVK
+332 MLNDRGRRIKN
-342 LAGPSMPVEIL
+342 AGPSTPVEIL
-353 GIGGLPGAGDMFTIV
+353 GIGGLPEAGDTFTIV
-368 PDERSARQMVDE
+368 PDDRSAREMVEE
-380 WERTQQVERRH
+380 WERNQNVERRH

-421 EAVRSALDRLNTD
+421 EAVRSALERLNTD
-434 RTRVNIIHMATGA
+434 RTRVNIVHMATGA
-447 ITENDVMLAAASGR
+447 ITENDVMLAAASDAVVIGFNAQPGAGADTLAAQEGVDVR
-461 CRHRLQHSA
+461 YYDVIYHLVEDVERAVNGLLAPETRDITE
-470 RSGREYA
+470 GYA
-477 RCPGGCRCP
+477 TVRAVFTIG
-486 LLRRHLPARRG
+486 RRG
-497 RGESRQRPARAG
+497 RAAG
-509 DARHHRGLRDRPRG
+509 VYVNDGR
-523 IQHRSSRTGRGCLRQ
+523 ISRSSTIYIMRNNKKIHEGPISSLKHFR
-538 RRPHLPLVDDLRHAE
+538 DDVRELTNGLE
-553 QQEGPRRPH
+553 GGVVVEGFQDYQEGDILESH
-562 RQPETLQGRRARAH
+562 RIEE
-576 KRTRRRR
+576 
-583 RGRGLPGL
+583 
-591 PGRRYPRVPSDRGS
+591 V
-605 LSGTSG
+605 
-611 FLPARRVRLY
+611 
-621 RTYQPDHGAPLR
+621 
-633 QCRTVSS
+633 
-640 E
+640 

>member
-8 TQRAAP
+8 TQRADP
-14 RTRAASIE
+14 RTRAVSE

-37 VADLADMMGVDPI
+37 VADLADMMGADPI

-82 FPVKAPVQEED
+82 FPVKAPTQEED
-93 TGPGSVVLTHDDEDP
+93 TGPGSVVLTHEGEDP
-108 ENLVGR
+108 ENLVDR

-178 RARGAKVTDIAILVV
+178 RARGAQVTDIAILVV

-220 VNKIDR
+220 VNKMDR

-272 IVVSEVAELKANPD
+272 IVVSEIAELKANPD
-286 QLARGVVVEAQ
+286 QLARGVVVEAE

-447 ITENDVMLAAASGR
+447 ITENDVMLAAASDAVVIGFNTQPGAGATTLAAQEGVDVR
-461 CRHRLQHSA
+461 YYDVIYQLVEDVERAVNGLLAPETRDITE
-470 RSGREYA
+470 GYA
-477 RCPGGCRCP
+477 TVRAVFTIG
-486 LLRRHLPARRG
+486 RRG
-497 RGESRQRPARAG
+497 RAAG
-509 DARHHRGLRDRPRG
+509 VYVNDGR
-523 IQHRSSRTGRGCLRQ
+523 ISRSSTIYVMRNNKKVHEGPIASLKHFR
-538 RRPHLPLVDDLRHAE
+538 DDVRELTNGLE
-553 QQEGPRRPH
+553 GGVVVEGFQDYQEGDILESH
-562 RQPETLQGRRARAH
+562 RIEE
-576 KRTRRRR
+576 
-583 RGRGLPGL
+583 
-591 PGRRYPRVPSDRGS
+591 V
-605 LSGTSG
+605 
-611 FLPARRVRLY
+611 
-621 RTYQPDHGAPLR
+621 
-633 QCRTVSS
+633 
-640 E
+640 